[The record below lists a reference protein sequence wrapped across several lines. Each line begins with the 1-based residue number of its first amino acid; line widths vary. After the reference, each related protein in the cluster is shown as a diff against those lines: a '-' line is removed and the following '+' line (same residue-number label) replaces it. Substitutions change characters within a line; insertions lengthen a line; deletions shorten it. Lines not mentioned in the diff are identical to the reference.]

1 MTQETMTQIVTTR
14 LPREIVLE
22 LDEVSR
28 SEYVDRA
35 SLLRKM
41 IIEHLRE
48 YILSQAAV
56 GYRKGLL
63 SLEEA
68 AVKAKVSLWQMM
80 DYLAANNI
88 TALGESMSEL
98 EESLARTR
106 RLFSAK

>member
-1 MTQETMTQIVTTR
+1 MTSETTNQIVTTR
-14 LPREIVLE
+14 LPREVVLE
-22 LDEVSR
+22 LDEVSK

-48 YILSQAAV
+48 YIMSQAAV

-68 AVKAKVSLWQMM
+68 AVKAKVSIWQML
-80 DYLAANNI
+80 DYLIANNI
-88 TALGESMSEL
+88 PAPAESLAEL

-106 RLFSAK
+106 TLLAGK